1 MPPPRSPNV
10 LSLNSPLYKAVAV
23 GGVFVVNVFALYLLL
38 RGHNL
43 PGGGFIAGLVTAISM
58 IMLSLAIGLEEIH
71 RVLRFEPVRL
81 AAAGLVLAVM
91 TGVLPML
98 FNRPFLEQFNIY
110 IGVPMVG
117 EVALG
122 TPLLFDAGV
131 YLLVVGV
138 TTKVV
143 FVLATS
149 TQGFRAL
156 VKEEEARF
164 SSPLEQPIEEEESM
178 DTGWRVGKGGED
190 AT

>member
-1 MPPPRSPNV
+1 MARPPNV

-23 GGVFVVNVFALYLLL
+23 VGVFVVNVFAVYLLL

-43 PGGGFIAGLVTAISM
+43 PGGGFIAGLATAISM
-58 IMLSLAIGLEEIH
+58 IMLSLAIGLQEIS

-81 AAAGLVLAVM
+81 AAAGLLLAVL
-91 TGVLPML
+91 TGAIPML
-98 FNRPFLEQFNIY
+98 VGRPYLEHFNTYLN
-110 IGVPMVG
+110 VPLVG
-117 EVALG
+117 EVSLG
-122 TPLLFDAGV
+122 TPLLFDIGV

-138 TTKVV
+138 TTKIV

-164 SSPLEQPIEEEESM
+164 ASPLEQPIEDAAPLPSAGS
-178 DTGWRVGKGGED
+178 DWGKEGSD
-190 AT
+190 AN

>member
-1 MPPPRSPNV
+1 MARPPNV

-23 GGVFVVNVFALYLLL
+23 AGVFVVNVFAVYLLL

-43 PGGGFIAGLVTAISM
+43 PGGGFIAGLATAISM

-71 RVLRFEPVRL
+71 QVLRFEPVRL
-81 AAAGLVLAVM
+81 AAAGLLLAVL
-91 TGVLPML
+91 TGVGPLLLGRPYL
-98 FNRPFLEQFNIY
+98 EHFNTYLN
-110 IGVPMVG
+110 VPLIG
-117 EVALG
+117 EVSLG
-122 TPLLFDAGV
+122 TPLLFDIGV

-138 TTKVV
+138 TTKIV

-164 SSPLEQPIEEEESM
+164 ASPLEQPIEEADPLPTE
-178 DTGWRVGKGGED
+178 DGKSGKEGTD
-190 AT
+190 AI

>member
-1 MPPPRSPNV
+1 V

-23 GGVFVVNVFALYLLL
+23 VGVFVVNVFAVYLLL

-71 RVLRFEPVRL
+71 EVLRFEPVRL
-81 AAAGLVLAVM
+81 AAVGLVLAVL

-98 FNRPFLEQFNIY
+98 FDRPYLEQFNTY
-110 IGVPMVG
+110 VNVPMVG

-138 TTKVV
+138 TTKIV

-164 SSPLEQPIEEEESM
+164 SSPLEQPIEEEGSI
-178 DTGWRVGKGGED
+178 DKGARVGKEGVD

>member
-1 MPPPRSPNV
+1 MARPPDV

-23 GGVFVVNVFALYLLL
+23 VGVFVVNVFAIYLLL

-43 PGGGFIAGLVTAISM
+43 PGGGFIAGLATAVSM

-71 RVLRFEPVRL
+71 QVLRFEPVRL
-81 AAAGLVLAVM
+81 AAAGLCLAAL
-91 TGVLPML
+91 TGTIPLVVGRPYLEH
-98 FNRPFLEQFNIY
+98 FNTYFNI
-110 IGVPMVG
+110 PLVG

-122 TPLLFDAGV
+122 TPLLFDIGV

-138 TTKVV
+138 TTKIV

-164 SSPLEQPIEEEESM
+164 SSPLEQPIEEGEPLPSAGA
-178 DTGWRVGKGGED
+178 DSGKED
-190 AT
+190 SDAI